1 MNISMHLC
9 ANLGLIPGFNALLH
23 NNTNSSNIL
32 KLNNIESR
40 TSTNKSYKVIQYDKS
55 LLSSDLVTSYGLCRS
70 VIANEEGQIVCF
82 APPKSITAD
91 AFMKKYPVRTDNLI
105 AEEFI
110 EGTMINVFWDSK
122 IGLTGAWEISTRNTV
137 GATSSFYKHS
147 DAKTFRT
154 MFLEAAKENNLILE
168 LLNPLYCYSFV
179 LQHPLNRIVV
189 PFKSTK
195 LYLVSMYIINNVD
208 MNDIKVYRINMN
220 DVRNMIW
227 FNANINFPEV
237 YSWESYTELITK
249 YASMNTP
256 YTILGVVIV
265 HASTGERTKIRNPVY
280 EEVRSLRGNHPKLQY
295 QYISLRKD
303 GKVRDFLKF
312 YPENKNVF
320 SRFRYQIHLFANTL
334 FDNYISC
341 YVKKQNPLS
350 DFPHQYKIHMFNL
363 HKTYLTKLRDAKMC
377 VTNTVVIHYVNE
389 LHPSLLMYCLNYN
402 MRKRNLDFIVSDSN
416 V

>member
-1 MNISMHLC
+1 MNLC
-9 ANLGLIPGFNALLH
+9 ANLGMIPGFNDLLR

-32 KLNNIESR
+32 KLNNIESK
-40 TSTNKSYKVIQYDKS
+40 TSTNKSYKVIQYDKN
-55 LLSSDLVTSYGLCRS
+55 LLSSDIINTYGLCRS
-70 VIANEEGQIVCF
+70 VIANEEGKVVCF
-82 APPKSITAD
+82 APPKSMTAD
-91 AFMKKYPVRTDNLI
+91 AFMKKYPIKTDSLI

-110 EGTMINVFWDSK
+110 EGTMINVFWDST

-137 GATSSFYKHS
+137 GATSSFYKS
-147 DAKTFRT
+147 SEAKTFRT

-189 PFKSTK
+189 PFKSAK
-195 LYLVSMYIINNVD
+195 IYLVSMYIINNVD
-208 MNDIKVYRINMN
+208 LNDIRVYRINMN
-220 DVRNMIW
+220 DVRNMRW
-227 FNANINFPEV
+227 FNANINFPEI
-237 YSWESYTELITK
+237 YSWESYTDLIKK

-280 EEVRSLRGNHPKLQY
+280 EDVRSLRGNHPKLQY
-295 QYISLRKD
+295 QYISLRKE
-303 GKVRDFLKF
+303 GKVGDFLKY
-312 YPENKNVF
+312 YPENKKEF
-320 SRFRYQIHLFANTL
+320 SRFRDQIHLYTNTL

-341 YVKKQNPLS
+341 YVKKEKALG
-350 DFPHQYKIHMFNL
+350 DFPHQYKTHMFNL
-363 HKTYLTKLRDAKMC
+363 HKTYLNKLRDEKMY
-377 VTNTVVIHYVNE
+377 VTNTVVIKYVNN

-402 MRKRNLDFIVSDSN
+402 MRKRNVDHIVSDSN

>member
-1 MNISMHLC
+1 
-9 ANLGLIPGFNALLH
+9 
-23 NNTNSSNIL
+23 
-32 KLNNIESR
+32 
-40 TSTNKSYKVIQYDKS
+40 
-55 LLSSDLVTSYGLCRS
+55 
-70 VIANEEGQIVCF
+70 
-82 APPKSITAD
+82 
-91 AFMKKYPVRTDNLI
+91 
-105 AEEFI
+105 
-110 EGTMINVFWDSK
+110 MINVFWDST

-189 PFKSTK
+189 PFKSKK
-195 LYLVSMYIINNVD
+195 LYLVAMYIINNVEL
-208 MNDIKVYRINMN
+208 NDIRVYRINMN
-220 DVRNMIW
+220 DVRSMDWN
-227 FNANINFPEV
+227 NANINFPEV
-237 YSWESYTELITK
+237 YSWESYTDLIKK

-265 HASTGERTKIRNPVY
+265 NVLTGERTKIRNPVY

-295 QYISLRKD
+295 QYISLRRE
-303 GKVRDFLKF
+303 GKVREFLKY
-312 YPENKNVF
+312 YPENKKEF
-320 SRFRYQIHLFANTL
+320 ARFRDQIHLFTNTL

-341 YVKKQNPLS
+341 YVKKENGS
-350 DFPHQYKIHMFNL
+350 DYFPYQYKTHMLNL
-363 HKTYLTKLRDAKMC
+363 HKSYLNKLRAEKMC
-377 VTNTVVIHYVNE
+377 VTNTVVIKYVNN

-402 MRKRNLDFIVSDSN
+402 RRKRNIDHIVCDAN

>member
-1 MNISMHLC
+1 MHLC

-23 NNTNSSNIL
+23 NNTNNTNNSNIL
-32 KLNNIESR
+32 KLNNVESR
-40 TSTNKSYKVIQYDKS
+40 TSTNKAYKVIQYDKQ
-55 LLSSDLVTSYGLCRS
+55 LLSSDIVNTYGLCRS
-70 VIANEEGQIVCF
+70 VIANEESKVVGF
-82 APPKSITAD
+82 APPKSVTAD
-91 AFMKKYPVRTDNLI
+91 AFMKKYPVNTDALI

-110 EGTMINVFWDSK
+110 EGTMINVFWDSA

-189 PFKSTK
+189 PFKSKK
-195 LYLVSMYIINNVD
+195 LYLVAMYIINNVEL
-208 MNDIKVYRINMN
+208 NDIRVYRINMN
-220 DVRNMIW
+220 DVRSMDWN
-227 FNANINFPEV
+227 NANINFPEV
-237 YSWESYTELITK
+237 YSWESYTDLIKK

-265 HASTGERTKIRNPVY
+265 NVLTGERTKIRNPVY

-295 QYISLRKD
+295 QYISLRRE
-303 GKVRDFLKF
+303 GKVREFLKY
-312 YPENKNVF
+312 YPENKKEF
-320 SRFRYQIHLFANTL
+320 ARFRDQIHLFTNTL

-341 YVKKQNPLS
+341 YVKKENGS
-350 DFPHQYKIHMFNL
+350 DYFPYQYKTHMLNL
-363 HKTYLTKLRDAKMC
+363 HKSYLNKLRAEKMC
-377 VTNTVVIHYVNE
+377 VTNTVVIKYVNN

-402 MRKRNLDFIVSDSN
+402 RRKRNVDHIVCDAN

>member
-1 MNISMHLC
+1 MNVSMHLC

-23 NNTNSSNIL
+23 NNINDSNIL
-32 KLNNIESR
+32 KLNNVESKS
-40 TSTNKSYKVIQYDKS
+40 STNKAYKVIQYDKN
-55 LLSSDLVTSYGLCRS
+55 LISSDIVNTYGLCRS
-70 VIANEEGQIVCF
+70 VIANEESKVVSF
-82 APPKSITAD
+82 APPKSVTAD
-91 AFMKKYPVRTDNLI
+91 AFMKKYPVNTDDLI

-110 EGTMINVFWDSK
+110 EGTMINVFWDSA

-137 GATSSFYKHS
+137 GAMSSFYKHS

-189 PFKSTK
+189 PFKSKK
-195 LYLVSMYIINNVD
+195 LYLVSMYIINNVNL
-208 MNDIKVYRINMN
+208 NDIRVYRLNMHE
-220 DVRNMIW
+220 VRSLDWN
-227 FNANINFPEV
+227 NANISFPQV
-237 YSWESYTELITK
+237 YSWESYTDLIKK

-265 HASTGERTKIRNPVY
+265 NVLTGERTKIRNPVY

-295 QYISLRKD
+295 QYISLRKE
-303 GKVRDFLKF
+303 GKVRDFLKY
-312 YPENKNVF
+312 YPENKKEF
-320 SRFRYQIHLFANTL
+320 ARFRDKIHLFTNTL

-341 YVKKQNPLS
+341 YIKKENGL
-350 DFPHQYKIHMFNL
+350 DYFPYQYKTHMFNL
-363 HKTYLTKLRDAKMC
+363 HKTYLNKLRAEKMC
-377 VTNTVVIHYVNE
+377 VTNVVVIKYVNN

-402 MRKRNLDFIVSDSN
+402 RRKRNIDHIVSDTN

>member
-1 MNISMHLC
+1 MHLC
-9 ANLGLIPGFNALLH
+9 ANLGLIPGFNDLLH

-32 KLNNIESR
+32 KLNNIESK
-40 TSTNKSYKVIQYDKS
+40 TSTNKSYKVIQYDKN
-55 LLSSDLVTSYGLCRS
+55 LLSSDIINTYGLCRS
-70 VIANEEGQIVCF
+70 VIANEERKVVCF
-82 APPKSITAD
+82 APPKSVTAD
-91 AFMKKYPVRTDNLI
+91 AFMKKYPIKTDSLI

-110 EGTMINVFWDSK
+110 EGTMINVFWDST

-137 GATSSFYKHS
+137 GATSSFYKS
-147 DAKTFRT
+147 SEAKTFRT

-189 PFKSTK
+189 PFKSSK

-208 MNDIKVYRINMN
+208 LNDIRVYRINMN
-220 DVRNMIW
+220 DVRSMPW

-237 YSWESYTELITK
+237 YSWGNYSDLIAK

-265 HASTGERTKIRNPVY
+265 NASTGERTKIRNPVY

-295 QYISLRKD
+295 QYISLRKE
-303 GKVRDFLKF
+303 GKVGDFLKY
-312 YPENKNVF
+312 YPENKKEF
-320 SRFRYQIHLFANTL
+320 SRFRDQIHLYTNTL
-334 FDNYISC
+334 FDNYIAC
-341 YVKKQNPLS
+341 YVKKEKALGE
-350 DFPHQYKIHMFNL
+350 FPHQYKTHMFNL
-363 HKTYLTKLRDAKMC
+363 HKTYLNNLRDEKMC
-377 VTNTVVIHYVNE
+377 VTNTVVIKYVNN
-389 LHPSLLMYCLNYN
+389 LHPALLMYCLNYN
-402 MRKRNLDFIVSDSN
+402 MRKRNIDHIASDSN

>member
-1 MNISMHLC
+1 MHLC

-23 NNTNSSNIL
+23 NNINDSNIL
-32 KLNNIESR
+32 KLNNVESR
-40 TSTNKSYKVIQYDKS
+40 TSTNKAYKVIQYDKQ
-55 LLSSDLVTSYGLCRS
+55 LLSSDIVNTYGLCRS
-70 VIANEEGQIVCF
+70 VIANEESKVVSF
-82 APPKSITAD
+82 APPKSVTAD
-91 AFMKKYPVRTDNLI
+91 AFMKKYPVNTDALI

-110 EGTMINVFWDSK
+110 EGTMINVFWDSA

-137 GATSSFYKHS
+137 GATSSFYKNS

-189 PFKSTK
+189 PFKSKK
-195 LYLVSMYIINNVD
+195 LYLVSMYIINNVEL
-208 MNDIKVYRINMN
+208 NDIRVYRINMN
-220 DVRNMIW
+220 DVRSMDWN
-227 FNANINFPEV
+227 NANINFPEV
-237 YSWESYTELITK
+237 YSWESYTDLIKK

-265 HASTGERTKIRNPVY
+265 NVLTGERTKIRNPVY

-295 QYISLRKD
+295 QYISLRTE
-303 GKVRDFLKF
+303 GKVRDFLKY
-312 YPENKNVF
+312 YPENKKEF
-320 SRFRYQIHLFANTL
+320 ARFRDQIHLFTNSL

-341 YVKKQNPLS
+341 YVKKENGL
-350 DFPHQYKIHMFNL
+350 DYFPYQYKTHMFNL
-363 HKTYLTKLRDAKMC
+363 HKTYLNKLRVEKMC
-377 VTNTVVIHYVNE
+377 VTNTVVIKYVNN

-402 MRKRNLDFIVSDSN
+402 RRKRNVDHIVCDAN